1 MGEGKG
7 MKEEQELDE
16 RAALRS
22 VDPDRLLDGEDPR
35 TRYVEDAAHW
45 ITVYS
50 ELVLFKERLVDSASE
65 AMRNMTESHARDE
78 VGKTD
83 LMVLTAERDRLKRRL
98 DYWKERQ
105 RELSTRRR
113 KS

>member
-1 MGEGKG
+1 MPE
-7 MKEEQELDE
+7 KEETEK
-16 RAALRS
+16 RASAAA
-22 VDPDRLLDGEDPR
+22 VDPDRLLEGEDPT

-50 ELVLFKERLVDSASE
+50 ELVLFKERLVDTAAE
-65 AMRNMTESHARDE
+65 ALRNMTEMHARDE
-78 VGKTD
+78 VSSTD
-83 LMVLTAERDRLKRRL
+83 LVVLTAERDRLRRRL

-105 RELSTRRR
+105 RELGRRR

>member
-1 MGEGKG
+1 
-7 MKEEQELDE
+7 MKKKDELDK
-16 RAALRS
+16 RAARRS
-22 VDPDRLLDGEDPR
+22 VDPDRLLEGEDPR
-35 TRYVEDAAHW
+35 TQYVEDAAHW

-50 ELVLFKERLVDSASE
+50 ELVLFKERLVDGAGE
-65 AMRNMTESHARDE
+65 ALRNMSETQARDE
-78 VGKTD
+78 VSRTD

-105 RELSTRRR
+105 RELSSRRR

>member
-1 MGEGKG
+1 
-7 MKEEQELDE
+7 
-16 RAALRS
+16 
-22 VDPDRLLDGEDPR
+22 
-35 TRYVEDAAHW
+35 
-45 ITVYS
+45 
-50 ELVLFKERLVDSASE
+50 
-65 AMRNMTESHARDE
+65 MTEIHARDE

-105 RELSTRRR
+105 RELSNRRR